1 MTTPKTTLREDV
13 VKNAVYHQIQQLEE
27 RAAPPAGLTTLLN
40 PELNRDLITW
50 PRQYLEPFLD
60 SDESGRVPLTS
71 EQLQDVLEAAFC
83 RDDAL
88 AVEFLEEIKAG
99 KEPGTFPERGLL
111 GGAELPAQV
120 QSALR
125 ELRPEAR
132 IVPALTDSGAYRGSV
147 IAETTQ
153 SLIQRISRQS
163 AVIHQ
168 KDDLD
173 RVPRIG
179 EYVCISYTEGLGHVT
194 LVRERSRGKELAR

>member
-1 MTTPKTTLREDV
+1 VYNDGAIYIAIEKKGMTTAKSTLREDV
-13 VKNAVYHQIQQLEE
+13 VKNPVYHQM
-27 RAAPPAGLTTLLN
+27 
-40 PELNRDLITW
+40 
-50 PRQYLEPFLD
+50 
-60 SDESGRVPLTS
+60 
-71 EQLQDVLEAAFC
+71 QLQDVLEAAFR
-83 RDDAL
+83 RDEAL
-88 AVEFLEEIKAG
+88 AVEFRKEIKAG
-99 KEPGTFPERGLL
+99 KEPETLPERCLL

-120 QSALR
+120 QSELR

-132 IVPALTDSGAYRGSV
+132 IVRAHTDSGAYRGSV

-194 LVRERSRGKELAR
+194 LVRERSPGKELAH